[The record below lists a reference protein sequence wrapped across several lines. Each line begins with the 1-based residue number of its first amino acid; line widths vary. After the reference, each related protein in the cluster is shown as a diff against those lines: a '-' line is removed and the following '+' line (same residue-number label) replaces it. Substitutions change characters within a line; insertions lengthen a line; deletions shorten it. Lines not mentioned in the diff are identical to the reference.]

1 MYAVIM
7 AGGVGTRFWPR
18 SRFKRP
24 KQFLKIL
31 DERTMIEATF
41 DRLGDLIP
49 DDKIYVVTTENQ
61 SKQIKEQ
68 LSALKPENLIIEP
81 KGKNTAPCIGLSAV
95 ILKQRDPN
103 AVMAVLPADH
113 RIQKQQEFHKVLS
126 AAGIVASKR
135 NCLVTIGIN
144 PTYPS
149 IGYGYIQVNGKVDEI
164 NETPVYKVKTFAEK
178 PDLVT
183 AERFIQSGDFLW
195 NSGMFVWKAQTI
207 LDEIEE
213 LLPELHDGLMEI
225 QKYLTTKKRDEVIQ
239 KVFCQI
245 KSISIDYGVMEQSQ
259 NVYVLKGDFDW
270 NDVGSWEEV
279 YKISEKDENENV
291 LIGNHFTRDTRGCL
305 IDSPNRFIATLGVED
320 LIIVSTDDAILICR
334 RDRAQQVKDLVD
346 AMKRKDLDQYLE

>member
-41 DRLGDLIP
+41 DRLGNLIP

-95 ILKQRDPN
+95 ILKQRDPE

-113 RIQKQQEFHKVLS
+113 RIQKQQQFHKVLS

-213 LLPELHDGLMEI
+213 SLPELYDGLMEI

-279 YKISEKDENENV
+279 YKISGKDENENV

-320 LIIVSTDDAILICR
+320 LIVVETDDALLICR